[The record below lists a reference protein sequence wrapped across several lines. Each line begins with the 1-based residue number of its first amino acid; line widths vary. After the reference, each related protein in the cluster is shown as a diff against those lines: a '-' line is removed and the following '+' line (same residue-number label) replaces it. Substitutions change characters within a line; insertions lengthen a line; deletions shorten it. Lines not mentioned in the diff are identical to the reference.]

1 MSISQNTDVLLHD
14 SSRHPM
20 SVNRLLRG
28 SISRK
33 THNSFCGESGGSN
46 VHPMRLYIMQFR
58 VAAHQ
63 IAQLYRIQ
71 PQKTQAPENNILRD
85 QSTMPLP
92 PFAPSHIL
100 SRISTIHP
108 CLSCKWRRFCSTR
121 LYTLAEKFELLGVVR
136 WPRNALHEDANLSQS
151 KPFQP
156 TSRLRPR
163 FWDFRQNPHTF
174 SRSM

>member
-20 SVNRLLRG
+20 SVIRLLRG

-63 IAQLYRIQ
+63 IAQLYLIQ

-100 SRISTIHP
+100 SRIPTIHP
-108 CLSCKWRRFCSTR
+108 FLSCKRRRFFSMR
-121 LYTLAEKFELLGVVR
+121 LYTLAEKFEFLDVVR
-136 WPRNALHEDANLSQS
+136 WPHNALHEDANLSQS

-163 FWDFRQNPHTF
+163 FWDFRQNPLTF